1 VIQIKNS
8 EMIFHIDHLGLAVI
22 HAIPDTHGMYIY
34 QFAFSQAGAGTIHSL
49 FEQVHY
55 RFPKH

>member
-8 EMIFHIDHLGLAVI
+8 EVIFHIDHLGLTVL
-22 HAIPDTHGMYIY
+22 HAIPDTHGMYID
-34 QFAFSQAGAGTIHSL
+34 QFTFSQARAGTIHSL
-49 FEQVHY
+49 FEQVHH